1 MIDLQPILVSGLVL
15 GSLYALMATG
25 LSLVW
30 STLGIFNFSHGVL
43 MMLGAYVA
51 WTLGDQAGLGLGFA
65 AGTALSVVVLIGVG
79 GLIEWTLVHPF
90 LARKDTVL
98 IAVITT
104 LAASIL
110 LENGALLTWGPRLKQ
125 LPPVVEGNARLFGV
139 AISAHELVI
148 IFAAPLILAALWAF
162 LKFTR
167 LGSAIRAVA
176 QNRESALLLGIN
188 VPLLYMTAFGFAAG
202 LAALAGILLGAIRF
216 LVPTMGAEPLTKAL
230 IVAIFGG
237 LGSIGGTI
245 GGAYVIGLIEAAS
258 NRLIGFFWTPAILF
272 TLLILVLI
280 FRPTGLFGRK

>member
-1 MIDLQPILVSGLVL
+1 MVSFQSVLVSGLVL

-51 WTLGDQAGLGLGFA
+51 WTVTDGAGLGLGLA
-65 AGTALSVVVLIGVG
+65 AGIIVSVVALIGVG
-79 GLIEWTLVHPF
+79 GLIEWTLVQPF
-90 LARKDTVL
+90 LTRNNTVL

-104 LAASIL
+104 LAASVVI
-110 LENGALLTWGPRLKQ
+110 ENGALLTWGPRLKQ
-125 LPPVVEGNARLFGV
+125 LPPVAEGSARLLGV

-148 IFAAPLILAALWAF
+148 IIVAPIILAALWSF
-162 LKFTR
+162 LRFTR

-188 VPLLYMTAFGFAAG
+188 VPVLYMTAFGLAAA
-202 LAALAGILLGAIRF
+202 LAALAGILLGSSRF
-216 LVPTMGAEPLTKAL
+216 LVPTMGAEPLTKAM

-237 LGSIGGTI
+237 LGSLGGTI
-245 GGAYVIGLIEAAS
+245 GGAYVIGLLEATS
-258 NRLIGFFWTPAILF
+258 NSYVGFFWTPAILF
-272 TLLILVLI
+272 VLLILVLI
-280 FRPTGLFGRK
+280 FRPTGLFGRR